1 MSFEQIVLIPALLGL
16 VIFVFGVFQ
25 WTRNFDKPRPPSQPA
40 VIPYSFGAD
49 LAVRAD
55 RAERAE
61 AIHAEERR
69 YAAMMLAT
77 AAELSMAAALAKN
90 QGAISS
96 PSVPSSEEV
105 HALLRNSIRPVV
117 DEELPAPAS
126 TGTIVFKGDEPTSL
140 TQMIGQAHVVYPLQM
155 AIKALSPSDLVL
167 RHRLLT
173 GLPGFGKTLLA
184 KIIAQELNLR
194 ARTLGREVRFIE
206 TYAANLNNVAA
217 LDAVV
222 RSMQGAT
229 AVVWFIDEIHVLDKL
244 LQTKIYLLME
254 EGRYPFEGDLNPTPI
269 QNLMIIGA
277 TTDYGMLHPALK
289 RRFGEGFMMQPLSR
303 DELLAM
309 AGTLGYPIDADAA
322 SYLVSRCV
330 HSGAPHELKTLFTEC
345 VVFAKAT
352 QTPTITRD
360 VVQHVFDTYAVDS
373 LGLRPVDRK
382 VLSAMRA
389 RPRYRARTGEL
400 LGYGASENDVCVSS
414 GVDKGEFRDVIRPR
428 LMTRGLIEV
437 RPGIGLALTARAA
450 EYYPD

>member
-25 WTRNFDKPRPPSQPA
+25 WTRHFGKPRPPSHPT

-49 LAVRAD
+49 VAVKSDQVQRDA
-55 RAERAE
+55 
-61 AIHAEERR
+61 AIRTEELR
-69 YAAMMLAT
+69 YACTMQST
-77 AAELSMAAALAKN
+77 TAELSMAAALAKN
-90 QGAISS
+90 QGTISS
-96 PSVPSSEEV
+96 PSVPSSAEIQ
-105 HALLRNSIRPVV
+105 ALLRNSMRPVE
-117 DEELPAPAS
+117 DEELTPPAS
-126 TGTIVFKGDEPTSL
+126 SGTIVFKGDEPTRL

-184 KIIAQELNLR
+184 KIIAHELDLR
-194 ARTLGREVRFIE
+194 ARALGRGVRFIE

-217 LDAVV
+217 LDAIV

-269 QNLMIIGA
+269 PHLMIIGA

-309 AGTLGYPIDADAA
+309 AGTLGYPIDEDAA

-352 QTPTITRD
+352 QAPTITRA
-360 VVQHVFDTYAVDS
+360 VVQHVFDTYAVDG

-437 RPGIGLALTARAA
+437 RPGIGLALTARAV
-450 EYYPD
+450 EYYPA